1 MARVLVLSCVALA
14 LAGCGVS
21 KQIVAEKDAAL
32 EACRSEFAACQGAR
46 DAARSDANRVAADLE
61 AARSRASRAEGEL
74 GVCQAERK
82 KVDGEA
88 QGLRQ
93 ELAGCRRE
101 AEAARAEAASLK
113 EREEALRA
121 RLQAE
126 LDAKTVEIENLRGR
140 LSVRVV
146 DRILFASGSADILP
160 AGKAVLDKVAGALAG
175 GAERIRVEGH
185 TDEIPIGPRIK
196 DKWFSNWELSAAR
209 AASVVRYLQYGRGL
223 EPARLEAVG
232 LAFHHPLGPNDTA
245 EQRQRNRRVE
255 LVLAGPR

>member
-1 MARVLVLSCVALA
+1 MARALVLALAALA

-21 KQIVAEKDAAL
+21 KQVVAEKDAVL
-32 EACRSEFAACQGAR
+32 EVCRKDLAACQGER

-61 AARSRASRAEGEL
+61 AARAQASRAEGEL
-74 GVCQAERK
+74 GACQAERK
-82 KVDGEA
+82 KGEGEA

-93 ELAGCRRE
+93 ELAACRRE
-101 AEAARAEAASLK
+101 AEAARTEAAALK
-113 EREEALRA
+113 EQEESLRV

-146 DRILFASGSADILP
+146 DRLLFASGSADIVP
-160 AGKAVLDKVAGALAG
+160 AGRAVLDKVAGGLAG

-209 AASVVRYLQYGRGL
+209 AASVVRYLQYGRGI

-232 LAFHHPLGPNDTA
+232 LALYHPLGPNDTA
-245 EQRQRNRRVE
+245 AQRQRNRRVE
-255 LVLAGPR
+255 LVLTGPR

>member
-1 MARVLVLSCVALA
+1 MSRALAVAFAALA

-32 EACRSEFAACQGAR
+32 EACRKDLAACQAER
-46 DAARSDANRVAADLE
+46 DAARSEASRVASDLE

-74 GVCQAERK
+74 GACQAERR
-82 KVDGEA
+82 KVEGEA
-88 QGLRQ
+88 QVLRQ
-93 ELAGCRRE
+93 ELAACRRE

-121 RLQAE
+121 RLQTE
-126 LDAKTVEIENLRGR
+126 LDAKTVEIETLRGR
-140 LSVRVV
+140 LSVRVL
-146 DRILFASGSADILP
+146 DRILFPSGSADILP
-160 AGKAVLDKVAGALAG
+160 AGRAVLDKVAGVLAG

-185 TDEIPIGPRIK
+185 TDEIPIGPRLK

-209 AASVVRYLQYGRGL
+209 AASVVRYLQYGRGI

-232 LAFHHPLGPNDTA
+232 LAFYHPLGPNDTA